1 MPVQPLRRSSGPGAA
16 FTDLELALSARS
28 DAAWLEVLETAVRE
42 RDLVVVNCSQCH
54 GGAVVQELYGAGAGL
69 AEAGVVSGRDLTP
82 EAALTKLY
90 CLLAQGLAP
99 ADVRA
104 KMGPSLAGELTE

>member
-1 MPVQPLRRSSGPGAA
+1 
-16 FTDLELALSARS
+16 
-28 DAAWLEVLETAVRE
+28 VLETYGAGNAPTDAEWISVLADAVRD

-54 GGAVVQELYGAGAGL
+54 GGAVVQDLYGAGAGL
-69 AEAGVVSGRDLTP
+69 AEAGVISGRDLTP

-99 ADVRA
+99 AEVRV
-104 KMGPSLAGELTE
+104 KMGQSLAGEMEP